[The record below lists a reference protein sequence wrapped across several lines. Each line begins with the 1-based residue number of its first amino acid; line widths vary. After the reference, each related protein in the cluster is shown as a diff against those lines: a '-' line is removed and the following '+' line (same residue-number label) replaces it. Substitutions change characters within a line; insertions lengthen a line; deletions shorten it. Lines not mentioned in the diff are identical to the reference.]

1 MNRNTFNKAV
11 VPGLFS
17 FMVSGY
23 KPKNSEA
30 IWKKLCT
37 VKSSK
42 RAYEENAYFSNLGTV
57 PAKPE
62 GVGISYDEF
71 VQGYTKRW
79 NHKTY
84 GLGIKI
90 TEELIEDA
98 LYPDIPTKMGD
109 MSKELGSS
117 LRETQELLVHDLINN
132 GTATTY
138 HTAGDGLA
146 LFSASHVALRGSTW
160 SNLLSPAAD
169 LTASSLQTAIDNF
182 ETTKDDS
189 GKYQI
194 IKVQYLIVAPQNA
207 WKAKEL
213 LNSAYSPE
221 NANNAINTL
230 KERNIQLIV
239 SPYLTDTDAWT
250 LMAEPPSSSSGII
263 AFERRKATFAND
275 GDFETGD
282 AKFKVTA
289 RFSVECNKPD
299 NLYFSSGA

>member
-1 MNRNTFNKAV
+1 MNRNTFNKSV
-11 VPGLFS
+11 VPGLFA

-30 IWKKLCT
+30 LWRKLCT

-42 RAYEENAYFSNLGTV
+42 RAYEENAYFSTLGTI

-62 GVGISYDEF
+62 GTAISYDEF
-71 VQGYTKRW
+71 VQGPTKRW
-79 NHKTY
+79 THKTY
-84 GLGIKI
+84 GLGVKVS
-90 TEELIEDA
+90 EELIEDA
-98 LYPDIPTKMGD
+98 LYPDIPTKMEQITR
-109 MSKELGSS
+109 ELGSS
-117 LRETQELLVHDLINN
+117 ARETQELLVHDLINN
-132 GTATTY
+132 YGSY
-138 HTAGDGLA
+138 TAGDGVA
-146 LFSASHVALRGSTW
+146 IFATTHTALRGGTW

-169 LTASSLQTAIDNF
+169 LTATSLQTAIDNF

-194 IKVQYLIVAPQNA
+194 IKVRYLIVAPQNA

-213 LNSAYSPE
+213 LQSAYTPE
-221 NANNAINTL
+221 NANNAVNTI
-230 KERNIQLIV
+230 KDRNLQLIV

-263 AFERRKATFAND
+263 AFERRKVTFAKD

-282 AKFKVTA
+282 AKFKGTF
-289 RFSVECNKPD
+289 RFSVGVNRPD
-299 NLYFSSGA
+299 NLYHSAGV